1 MRGCTQ
7 SAFREAAPFARL
19 GKRNAQALTA
29 RSAVWVLTRRAAP
42 CIACAAQDYP
52 NTNALVAELGLQERD
67 VFTDFTTSAFYS
79 PHGLEATAPVFA
91 GAPLQLPSPLGQV
104 FASFDNFKR
113 LPLADRATM
122 AGLLAATLDMQRD
135 AESFAAYDRMTAH
148 ELCIRC
154 GLSQRL
160 VDDFVRPTLAVGL
173 FAPLEQLSAAV
184 ALELLYFYAFA
195 HQDSF
200 DVRWI
205 ARDSIAQLLVAP
217 LAQRLQEQHGVRVL
231 PRCRA
236 EGVAYRDGR
245 VEAVRYTDGDG
256 AAWAL
261 DDIDAVVLAVGA
273 KGMRAIVAGSPE
285 LAAGVPELAAAASLG
300 AIDVVTTRIWLDRV
314 VPTPHPANVLSR
326 FPQLRGAGG
335 TFFMLDQAC
344 MQGGSDD
351 AMRKLWG
358 MEAGAPLP
366 SSGLGSVVAA
376 DFYFSGAISL
386 MSDDA
391 IVALLMDELLPAAV
405 PAFAGAKAVD
415 SFVLR
420 CPAAVSHFS
429 PGSAGSR
436 PPLRP
441 FGASNVA
448 CAGDWVRMGDREH
461 GAKGLCQERALVS
474 GYEAANSLLRDG
486 ALRRDG
492 AARRPHPVL
501 PVRPDEPQVELGRSM
516 LRSTA
521 DAARFLG
528 LPPSPWVR

>member
-1 MRGCTQ
+1 M
-7 SAFREAAPFARL
+7 
-19 GKRNAQALTA
+19 
-29 RSAVWVLTRRAAP
+29 
-42 CIACAAQDYP
+42 
-52 NTNALVAELGLQERD
+52 
-67 VFTDFTTSAFYS
+67 FTDFTTSAFYG
-79 PHGLEATAPVFA
+79 PDGLEATAPVFA
-91 GAPLQLPSPLGQV
+91 GAPFQLPSPLGQV
-104 FASFDNFKR
+104 MASLDNFKR
-113 LPLADRATM
+113 LPLADRASM
-122 AGLLAATLDMQRD
+122 AGLLAATIDMQRD

-148 ELCIRC
+148 ELCIRA
-154 GLSQRL
+154 GLTKRL

-205 ARDSIAQLLVAP
+205 ARDSIGQLLVAP
-217 LAQRLQEQHGVRVL
+217 LATRLQEKYGVRVL
-231 PRCRA
+231 SRCRA
-236 EGVAYRDGR
+236 QGLSYRDGR
-245 VEAVRYTDGDG
+245 VTSVRYIDGDG
-256 AAWAL
+256 AAWSM
-261 DDIDAVVLAVGA
+261 DDVDAVVLAVGA
-273 KGMRAIVAGSPE
+273 KGTRAIVAGSPE
-285 LAAGVPELAAAASLG
+285 LATAVPELAAAASLG

-335 TFFMLDQAC
+335 TFFMLDQPS

-351 AMRKLWG
+351 AMRRLWG
-358 MEAGAPLP
+358 MEPGAPLP
-366 SSGLGSVVAA
+366 PSGLGSVVAA
-376 DFYFSGAISL
+376 DFYYSGAISL
-386 MSDDA
+386 MSDEA
-391 IVALLMDELLPAAV
+391 IVSLLVDDLLPAAV

-429 PGSAGSR
+429 PGSATSR

-441 FGASNVA
+441 TGASNVA

-486 ALRRDG
+486 TLLRGSAVRT
-492 AARRPHPVL
+492 HPVL
-501 PVRPDEPQVELGRSM
+501 PVRPDEPQVEAGRAAA
-516 LRSTA
+516 RAAA
-521 DAARFLG
+521 DAAHLLG

>member
-1 MRGCTQ
+1 M
-7 SAFREAAPFARL
+7 
-19 GKRNAQALTA
+19 
-29 RSAVWVLTRRAAP
+29 LTRRAAP

-67 VFTDFTTSAFYS
+67 VFTDFTTSAVYS

-273 KGMRAIVAGSPE
+273 KGLRAIVAGSPE

-326 FPQLRGAGG
+326 FTQLRGAGG

-358 MEAGAPLP
+358 MEAGAPSPQISISPAQLASCLTMPSWRCSWMSCCLP
-366 SSGLGSVVAA
+366 PCPPFPAPRLSTPSCFAA
-376 DFYFSGAISL
+376 RLPCRIS
-386 MSDDA
+386 A
-391 IVALLMDELLPAAV
+391 PAAL
-405 PAFAGAKAVD
+405 A
-415 SFVLR
+415 
-420 CPAAVSHFS
+420 
-429 PGSAGSR
+429 
-436 PPLRP
+436 
-441 FGASNVA
+441 
-448 CAGDWVRMGDREH
+448 
-461 GAKGLCQERALVS
+461 
-474 GYEAANSLLRDG
+474 
-486 ALRRDG
+486 
-492 AARRPHPVL
+492 AARRCAPSAHPTW
-501 PVRPDEPQVELGRSM
+501 RAREIGCAWATG
-516 LRSTA
+516 STA
-521 DAARFLG
+521 RRACAKNARSSQAMRLQTRCSAMARCAATARQGGRTPCCRYDPTSRRL
-528 LPPSPWVR
+528 S